1 MAARPAAR
9 RVTSAELRMWLLG
22 FLLVASWVG
31 LGYRL
36 FEVQVVRAD
45 EFQEAGLTQRLET
58 RTLAPDRGTIFDRN
72 GDPVAM
78 TVEAESIW
86 VVPQQV
92 EDPVYT
98 AQSIASLTGRDWQVI
113 HQAILRGLT
122 GETRFVYLARQVE
135 PVTAQAV
142 MDLALPGVAT
152 IPEVRR
158 VYPSGEVGAHVVGM
172 VDIDGNGIE
181 GLEVA
186 YDEAL
191 TGTPGEMVFEE
202 DPAGNIIP
210 QATREVVPAVP
221 GVDLLTT
228 LDLSLQFTA
237 FEACAETVER
247 TQAKGCWIVALHAE
261 TGDVLAMV
269 GHPPFNPET
278 RSGPG
283 GAPFSN
289 FAVRGMYEPGST
301 QKLITFAAALDQGAI
316 TPSMVI
322 GAVPD
327 RYETTPGACDSDTD
341 DINGCFSDFTNH
353 ETMDMTVADIFTE
366 SSNVGTIKIQERL
379 PKGTMLE
386 YMSRFGYGSPTGLDY
401 SGEAKGIVNN
411 DPGCTSCLA
420 STAIG
425 YNVAVTPL
433 QIAAAYA
440 AIANDGMWVEPRLVA
455 SMVDVD
461 GETVAE
467 AGVTRYVVSEN
478 TAWVMRQLLANV
490 VESGTGQAATV
501 PGYRVGGKTG
511 TANKLGDDGTYTD
524 ATVASFVG
532 MAPIDDPKV
541 VIAVIVDDPA
551 WEFRTGGSA
560 AAPAFAEVM
569 EAALHGLGVVPDA
582 LDR

>member
-9 RVTSAELRMWLLG
+9 RVSSSELRIWLLG
-22 FLLVASWVG
+22 FILVASWFG

-36 FEVQVVRAD
+36 FQVQVVQAE
-45 EFQEAGLTQRLET
+45 EFQAGGLNQRLET
-58 RTLAPDRGTIFDRN
+58 RTLAPNRGTIFDRN

-86 VVPQQV
+86 VVPQLL
-92 EDPVYT
+92 EDVVYT
-98 AQSIASLTGRDWQVI
+98 AQSISSISGRDWEVAY
-113 HQAILRGLT
+113 QAIQRGLES
-122 GETRFVYLARQVE
+122 GTRFVYLARQVE

-142 MDLALPGVAT
+142 MDLGLVGVAT
-152 IPEVRR
+152 IPEVKR
-158 VYPSGEVGAHVVGM
+158 VYPSGDVSAHVVGM

-181 GLEVA
+181 GLEIA
-186 YDEAL
+186 YDEVL
-191 TGTPGEMVFEE
+191 TGTPGQMVFEE

-237 FEACAETVER
+237 HEACAETVER
-247 TQAKGCWIVALHAE
+247 TGAKGCWIVVLHAE
-261 TGDVLAMV
+261 TGEVLAMA
-269 GHPPFNPET
+269 GNPPFDPET
-278 RSGPG
+278 RSGPD

-301 QKLITFAAALDQGAI
+301 QKLITFAAAFDTGAI

-322 GAVPD
+322 GSVAD
-327 RYETTPGACDSDTD
+327 RYETTPGACKSAND
-341 DINGCFSDFTNH
+341 DIYGCFSDFTNH
-353 ETMDMTVADIFTE
+353 ATVDMTVADIFTE

-379 PKGTMLE
+379 SAGAMLE
-386 YMSRFGYGSPTGLDY
+386 YMNAFGYGVPTGIDY
-401 SGEAKGIVNN
+401 TGEARGIVNN
-411 DPGCTSCLA
+411 DPSCTSCLA

-440 AIANDGMWVEPRLVA
+440 AIANDGLWVQPRLVA
-455 SMVDVD
+455 STVGMD
-461 GETVAE
+461 GEAF
-467 AGVTRYVVSEN
+467 AADPLTRQVVSQN

-490 VESGTGQAATV
+490 VESGTGRLASVA
-501 PGYRVGGKTG
+501 GYRVGGKTG
-511 TANKLGDDGTYTD
+511 TANKLDANGGYTD
-524 ATVASFVG
+524 ETIASFVG

-551 WEFRTGGSA
+551 WEYRTGGSA
-560 AAPAFAEVM
+560 AAPAFADVM
-569 EAALHGLGVVPDA
+569 EAALHALGVVPDA
-582 LDR
+582 FDG

>member
-9 RVTSAELRMWLLG
+9 RISSSDLRVWLLG
-22 FLLVASWVG
+22 FVLVASWLG

-58 RTLAPDRGTIFDRN
+58 RSLAPDRGTIFDRN

-92 EDPVYT
+92 DDPVYT
-98 AQSIASLTGRDWQVI
+98 AQSIASITGRNWETA
-113 HQAILRGLT
+113 HEAILNGLAN
-122 GETRFVYLARQVE
+122 GTRFVYLARQVE
-135 PVTAQAV
+135 PTTAQAV
-142 MDLALPGVAT
+142 LDLGLGGVAT
-152 IPEVRR
+152 LPEVKR
-158 VYPSGEVGAHVVGM
+158 VYPSGDVSSHVVGM

-186 YDEAL
+186 YDELL
-191 TGTPGEMVFEE
+191 TGTPGQMVFEE

-237 FEACAETVER
+237 HEACAKTVER
-247 TQAKGCWIVALHAE
+247 TSAKGCWIVALHAE
-261 TGDVLAMV
+261 TGEVLAMV
-269 GHPPFNPET
+269 GHPPFDPET
-278 RSGPG
+278 RSGPE

-289 FAVRGMYEPGST
+289 FVVRGMYEPGST
-301 QKLITFAAALDQGAI
+301 QKLVTFAAALDQGVV
-316 TPSMVI
+316 TPSLVI
-322 GAVPD
+322 GAVAD
-327 RYETTPGACDSDTD
+327 RHETTPGACESSDD
-341 DINGCFSDFTNH
+341 DVYGCFSDFTNH
-353 ETMDMTVADIFTE
+353 ETVDMTVGDIFTE
-366 SSNVGTIKIQERL
+366 SSNVGTIRIQEML
-379 PKGTMLE
+379 PAGTMLE
-386 YMSRFGYGSPTGLDY
+386 YMNRFGYGSATGIDY
-401 SGEAKGIVNN
+401 SGEAKGLVND

-440 AIANDGMWVEPRLVA
+440 AIANDGVWVQPHLVA
-455 SMVDVD
+455 STVDMSGQTD
-461 GETVAE
+461 GPEPKTRRV
-467 AGVTRYVVSEN
+467 VTEN
-478 TAWVMRQLLANV
+478 SAWVVRQLLANV
-490 VESGTGQAATV
+490 VESGTGQAASV

-511 TANKLGDDGTYTD
+511 TANKLGDDGTYID
-524 ATVASFVG
+524 NTVASFVG

-551 WEFRTGGSA
+551 WEYRTGGLA
-560 AAPAFAEVM
+560 AAPAFAQVM
-569 EAALHGLGVVPDA
+569 EAALHSLGVVPDA
-582 LDR
+582 LDG

>member
-9 RVTSAELRMWLLG
+9 RASSAQLRLWLLG
-22 FLLVASWVG
+22 FVLVASWVG

-36 FEVQVVRAD
+36 FEVQVVRAE
-45 EFQEAGLTQRLET
+45 EFQAGGLTQRLET
-58 RTLAPDRGTIFDRN
+58 RTLAPDRGTIFDRH
-72 GDPVAM
+72 GDPLAM

-86 VVPQQV
+86 VVPRQV

-98 AQSIASLTGRDWQVI
+98 AQSVAAITGRDWEVGYE
-113 HQAILRGLT
+113 ALLRGIEN
-122 GETRFVYLARQVE
+122 GSRFVYLARQVE
-135 PVTAQAV
+135 PVAAQAV
-142 MDLALPGVAT
+142 MDLGLPGVAT
-152 IPEVRR
+152 IPEAKR
-158 VYPSGEVGAHVVGM
+158 VYPSGPVGAHVVGM

-186 YDEAL
+186 YDEML
-191 TGTPGEMVFEE
+191 TGTQGEMVFEE

-210 QATREVVPAVP
+210 QATRQLVPAVP
-221 GVDLLTT
+221 GRDLLST

-237 FEACAETVER
+237 FEACAATVER
-247 TQAKGCWIVALHAE
+247 TGAKGCWIVALHAE
-261 TGDVLAMV
+261 TGEVLAMV
-269 GHPPFNPET
+269 GNPPFDPEA
-278 RSGPG
+278 RSGPD

-301 QKLITFAAALDQGAI
+301 QKLVTFAAAFDTGAI
-316 TPSMVI
+316 TPSLVI
-322 GAVPD
+322 GAVAD
-327 RYETTPGACDSDTD
+327 RYETTPGACERSDD
-341 DINGCFSDFTNH
+341 EIYGCFSDFTNH
-353 ETMDMTVADIFTE
+353 ATVDMTVSDIFTE

-379 PKGTMLE
+379 PRGTMLE
-386 YMSRFGYGSPTGLDY
+386 YMNLFGYGAQTGVDY
-401 SGEAKGIVNN
+401 TGEAMGLVND

-440 AIANDGMWVEPRLVA
+440 AIANDGVWTQPRLVA
-455 SMVDVD
+455 STMDVR
-461 GETVAE
+461 GSTA
-467 AGVTRYVVSEN
+467 APAAVTRRVVTEN

-490 VESGTGQAATV
+490 VESGTGQGALV

-511 TANKLGDDGTYTD
+511 TANKLGPDGKYIDD
-524 ATVASFVG
+524 TVASFVG

-541 VIAVIVDDPA
+541 VIAVVVDDPA
-551 WEFRTGGSA
+551 WEYRTGGSA
-560 AAPAFAEVM
+560 ATPAFAEVM

-582 LDR
+582 LDG